1 MKKQQIQEMK
11 NKPEAELRKMLRED
25 RDKLR
30 GLKFDLAAGKV
41 KDIAELREMRKN
53 IARILTFL
61 NQGKDAH
68 PNKT

>member
-25 RDKLR
+25 REKLR

-53 IARILTFL
+53 IVRILTFL
-61 NQGKDAH
+61 NQCKDASE
-68 PNKT
+68 